1 MLRSQALL
9 LASLALSVGCA
20 SKANNNV
27 ENPDAGAVDYDAGG
41 AAGGDAVDGNQGDA
55 DQGGAT
61 AKGKDQTNTRGIGVP
76 RKAVKKLATAKPPRD
91 DEPTAEPPKR
101 TGRQPVPVSPNGLLV
116 EYFTI
121 PAATA
126 EMPDFSAL
134 GAPLAYAIANNVDV
148 AAGSP
153 FPGAPSTLGSS
164 FAARF
169 TGSLNVTAAAE
180 YNLCLNS
187 SDGSQLLLDGG
198 LIVDNGGAHETK
210 QVCELVFMDPG
221 EYEVSVLYFNVG
233 DDVSLQLTWDA
244 GGAGAAA
251 VPQSALFK
259 PADADAK
266 VKPAKKK

>member
-20 SKANNNV
+20 SSKANNNSV

-41 AAGGDAVDGNQGDA
+41 AAGDSADGSQGDA
-55 DQGGAT
+55 GQGGAT

-76 RKAVKKLATAKPPRD
+76 RKAVKKLAAVKPPRD
-91 DEPTAEPPKR
+91 DEPAAEPPKR
-101 TGRQPVPVSPNGLLV
+101 TGRQPVPVTPNGLLV
-116 EYFTI
+116 EYFKI

-134 GAPLAYAIANNVDV
+134 GAPVAYAIANNVDV

-153 FPGAPSTLGSS
+153 FPGAPSTLGAS

-169 TGSLNVTAAAE
+169 TGSVNVTAAAE
-180 YNLCLNS
+180 YNLCLSS
-187 SDGSQLLLDGG
+187 SDGSQLLLDDS

-210 QVCELVFMDPG
+210 QACELVFMDPG
-221 EYEVSVLYFNVG
+221 EYAVSILYFNVS
-233 DDVSLQLTWDA
+233 DDVSLQWTWDA
-244 GGAGAAA
+244 GGAGAVA

-266 VKPAKKK
+266 VKPTKR